1 MTNYRHGAMIDL
13 IGTMASP
20 KLRVHRDRCVL
31 VRNRNA
37 ECLHCAEVCTGG
49 AIALGDEGLVV
60 TPEKCIG
67 CGTCAS
73 ACPSGCLEAAAP
85 TDEDLF
91 GVMAAALQR
100 SSSVA
105 FACGTVLGEK
115 EPGQLVGSLPGGGR
129 IIAVT
134 CLGRVDE
141 SLLVEA
147 VVRGA
152 RKIQLIGGDC
162 EHCAHR
168 RGGQLCTEVMAS
180 AEHLLEALAID
191 SPFERL
197 SVDEIYYTPFSV
209 SPSWTLGIEEDAEA
223 VLEDEVGTDFG
234 APRPSRSVRS
244 WTVDLAA
251 RTALKPGHGI
261 DFTPKYVHV
270 QSDGTLPHFVPER
283 RLRLFNS
290 LKALGAPQIDTVE
303 TRLWG
308 QVDLDTELCRSC
320 RMCTVFCPTGA
331 LARFDAPGGAFG
343 VEHRSALCMQ
353 CRLCET
359 ICPEQAITVRSQ
371 VDFDEFMTG
380 KKFRFTM
387 LSVGWNPG
395 AEDAIATRMARFVKT
410 DTMQEPQAKV
420 GVNDVVERRAYAQ
433 ERERRRQ
440 EIRAAAGEGSEA
452 VSR

>member
-37 ECLHCAEVCTGG
+37 ECLHCAEVCTSG
-49 AIALGDEGLVV
+49 AIAFGDEGLAV

-85 TDEDLF
+85 TDEELF
-91 GVMAAALQR
+91 GAMAAALQR

-105 FACGTVLGEK
+105 FACGTVLGEE
-115 EPGQLVGSLPGGGR
+115 EPGQVIGSLPGGGC

-152 RKIQLIGGDC
+152 QKIQLIGGDC

-168 RGGQLCTEVMAS
+168 SGGELCDKIMAS
-180 AEHLLEALAID
+180 AEHLLEALDIA

-197 SVDEIYYTPFSV
+197 SVDEIYYAPFPVRPTAALGGEEPAV
-209 SPSWTLGIEEDAEA
+209 S
-223 VLEDEVGTDFG
+223 GTDVQEDSVDG
-234 APRPSRSVRS
+234 PASSRPVRS
-244 WTVDLAA
+244 WAADPAA

-290 LKALGAPQIDTVE
+290 LKALGAPQVDTVE

-359 ICPEQAITVRSQ
+359 ICPEQAITVRSE
-371 VDFDEFMTG
+371 VDFNEFLTG
-380 KKFRFTM
+380 KKFRFAM
-387 LSVGWNPG
+387 LPVGWNPG

-433 ERERRRQ
+433 ERERRRR
-440 EIRAAAGEGSEA
+440 EIRAAAGEESMAE
-452 VSR
+452 SR